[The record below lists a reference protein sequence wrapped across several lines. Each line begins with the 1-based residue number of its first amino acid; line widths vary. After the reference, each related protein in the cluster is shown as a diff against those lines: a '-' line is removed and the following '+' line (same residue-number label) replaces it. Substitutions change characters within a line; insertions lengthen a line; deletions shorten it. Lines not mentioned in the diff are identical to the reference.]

1 MARIIKCVQVMPGK
15 TAILLPKIAA
25 STVVVIIREH
35 VTDSF
40 LNDLAAEIVGRNREL
55 VVVWGA
61 S

>member
-40 LNDLAAEIVGRNREL
+40 LNDLAAEIVAAKSRISGR
-55 VVVWGA
+55 VGA

>member
-1 MARIIKCVQVMPGK
+1 MPGK